1 MGKRNSHFVVVWE
14 FWVRSGAAAQF
25 EKAYGAEGAWVRL
38 FSRDPAYGGT
48 KLVRDVGE
56 ARRYLTFDY
65 WASAETYES
74 FRRNHVD
81 EYGVMDRE
89 CEGLTESEKEI
100 GRFEA
105 ASA

>member
-1 MGKRNSHFVVVWE
+1 VGQRNSNFVVVWE
-14 FWVRSGAAAQF
+14 FWLRSGAASEF
-25 EKAYGAEGAWVRL
+25 EKVYGAQGAWVRL

-48 KLVRDVGE
+48 KLLRDVGE
-56 ARRYLTFDY
+56 VRRYLTFDY

-74 FRRNHVD
+74 FRRNHVA
-81 EYGVMDRE
+81 EYGVVDRE

-105 ASA
+105 TPA

>member
-1 MGKRNSHFVVVWE
+1 MGKRNSHLVVVWE
-14 FWVRSGAAAQF
+14 FWVRSGAAAEF

-48 KLVRDVGE
+48 KLVRAVGE

-65 WASAETYES
+65 WASAETYEL

-81 EYGVMDRE
+81 EYGVIDRE

-100 GRFEA
+100 GRFEGR
-105 ASA
+105 SA

>member
-1 MGKRNSHFVVVWE
+1 VGKRNSDFVVVWE
-14 FWVRSGAAAQF
+14 FWVSSGAAAEF

-38 FSRDPAYGGT
+38 FTRAPAYGGT
-48 KLVRDVGE
+48 KLLRDAGE

-81 EYGVMDRE
+81 EYGVIDRE
-89 CEGLTESEKEI
+89 CEGLTQSEKEI

-105 ASA
+105 TSA

>member
-1 MGKRNSHFVVVWE
+1 VGKRKGDFVVVWE
-14 FWVRSGAAAQF
+14 FWVRSGAAAAF

-38 FSRDPAYGGT
+38 FSGDPAYGGT
-48 KLVRDVGE
+48 NLVRDVGE

-81 EYGVMDRE
+81 EYGVVDRE
-89 CEGLTESEKEI
+89 CEALTESEREI

-105 ASA
+105 TSA